1 MYRILIITCLFFLM
15 GLTVMSLTA
24 DAQDKVT
31 GPWLW
36 IVTPDSGGCGAAAT
50 HRDEIKAQTGNK
62 LTEEDVARNGITN
75 KILRVEFD
83 AGHEWTEGE
92 IAPTGG
98 SNLNDMLNRIRLG
111 PAGGIDN
118 HCAYAVINAKARKAV
133 TRATG
138 RVGSD
143 DSVKVWVNGKV
154 VHSNAVNRGAS
165 DFQDTF
171 NVDLKAGDN
180 VIMVKVCEC
189 GGGWSMFFGIQ
200 ADVDYNLNFQGW
212 TVEPIAKLTIQWAEV
227 KKSY

>member
-1 MYRILIITCLFFLM
+1 MYRLLSVTGLVLLM
-15 GLTVMSLTA
+15 SLSVVVLTA

-31 GPWLW
+31 GPWMW
-36 IVTPDSGGCGAAAT
+36 IITPDSGGCGAAAT
-50 HRDEIKAQTGNK
+50 NRDEIKAQTGNR
-62 LTEEDVARNGITN
+62 LTEEDVAKNGITS

-83 AGHEWTEGE
+83 AGYEWTEGE

-98 SNLNDMLNRIRLG
+98 SNLNDMLNQIRLG
-111 PAGGIDN
+111 PGGGIDN
-118 HCAYAVINAKARKAV
+118 HCAYAVINAISSKTVNGATARA
-133 TRATG
+133 
-138 RVGSD
+138 GSD
-143 DSVKVWVNGKV
+143 DSVKVWINGIV

-171 NVDLKAGDN
+171 KVDLKSGDN

-200 ADVDYNLNFQGW
+200 ADLNYNLKFKGW
-212 TVEPIAKLTIQWAEV
+212 YIEPTGKLTTQWAEV

>member
-1 MYRILIITCLFFLM
+1 MFFLM
-15 GLTVMSLTA
+15 NLSVMLFTA

-31 GPWLW
+31 GPWMW
-36 IVTPDSGGCGAAAT
+36 NVAPTPGACGAAAT
-50 HRDEIKAQTGNK
+50 HSDVIKAQTGNQ

-75 KILRVEFD
+75 NILRVEFD
-83 AGHEWTEGE
+83 AGYEWTEGE
-92 IAPTGG
+92 IDPTDGN
-98 SNLNDMLNRIRLG
+98 NLNIMLNRINLG

-118 HCAYAVINAKARKAV
+118 HCAYAVINAIATKNV
-133 TRATG
+133 TSATG

-143 DSVKVWVNGKV
+143 DSVKIWVNGEV
-154 VHSNAVNRGAS
+154 VHANAVNRGAS
-165 DFQDTF
+165 DFIDTF

-200 ADVDYNLNFQGW
+200 ADVDYNLKFKGW
-212 TVEPIAKLTIQWAEV
+212 DVEPIGKLTTQWGAV